1 MSYSQLLPCPH
12 TSAPFEFVGET
23 CHIVLRYCHF
33 LPSLLH
39 SSTLLL
45 HFSSAAN
52 PDYDGTR
59 PYSRQ
64 MLQWNWIGGGE
75 YSYVRYGGWV
85 DDNQEETGI
94 EIGSPRRNA
103 YEWMNKW
110 RNIHSRYLSLG
121 SSSSS
126 TISRRTEVEAR
137 MVLISKDTS
146 VIYGRVI
153 PFAREN
159 LWPPRMRRT
168 TDATAAAVGA
178 GSVHCE

>member
-1 MSYSQLLPCPH
+1 MSHCSAILPLFTIPPSQ
-12 TSAPFEFVGET
+12 
-23 CHIVLRYCHF
+23 F
-33 LPSLLH
+33 LSSSLLLQIQTMMIPNH
-39 SSTLLL
+39 IHGRCSNGIELGVASTRMCDMG
-45 HFSSAAN
+45 S
-52 PDYDGTR
+52 GWMITR
-59 PYSRQ
+59 RRRGS
-64 MLQWNWIGGGE
+64 
-75 YSYVRYGGWV
+75 
-85 DDNQEETGI
+85 GI

-126 TISRRTEVEAR
+126 STITISRRTEVEAR

-159 LWPPRMRRT
+159 LWAPRMRTT
-168 TDATAAAVGA
+168 TDATAAAAVGA